1 MLSGRFLGNTNK
13 ASRNKNI
20 IDHRRVQAIPNQM
33 FYILVAHLKADSVII
48 GQTVAEEAQIQQWV
62 QFADCSVGPYLGAWI
77 YPILGYSP

>member
-1 MLSGRFLGNTNK
+1 
-13 ASRNKNI
+13 
-20 IDHRRVQAIPNQM
+20 M